1 MKLESPVAYSDKVKP
16 ICLPDSKIY
25 EIGDSLTVTGWV
37 IKKLFIFLIFI
48 HKKLMNSNFKIN

>member
-25 EIGDSLTVTGWV
+25 EIDDPVTVTGWV
-37 IKKLFIFLIFI
+37 I
-48 HKKLMNSNFKIN
+48 

>member
-1 MKLESPVAYSDKVKP
+1 MKLESPVVFSDEVKP

-37 IKKLFIFLIFI
+37 IK
-48 HKKLMNSNFKIN
+48 NFFDIY